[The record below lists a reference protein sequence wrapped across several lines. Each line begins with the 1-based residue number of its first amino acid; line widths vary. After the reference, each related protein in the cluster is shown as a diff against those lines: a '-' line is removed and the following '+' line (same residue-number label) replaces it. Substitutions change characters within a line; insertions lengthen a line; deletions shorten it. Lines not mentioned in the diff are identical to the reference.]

1 LVDFGFNQ
9 FSKVIFAFILKSK
22 FMKNYLLLIMLVAY
36 TGFSQSLPITF
47 EGDIV
52 TADFVDFAGGTA
64 TVVPNPLVSGIN
76 TSNTVGQIVRDGET
90 IFAGSKILLTDNL
103 DFSVLTKIS
112 MKVYTTAPV
121 GTVVKLK
128 LENQGAVAADVNVT
142 TTVSGTWETLEWI
155 LVGTPNTA
163 NEIVFMFDFGNLG
176 DGTET
181 STFFFDDVE
190 QIAGPT
196 APIPTTLPIDFETG
210 IVDTDFL
217 NFNGSIA
224 SIIPNPQIEGINT
237 SNTVAQ
243 IVRDGGQFFA
253 GSQIFLNGPINFATL
268 SQISMKVYTTAPVG
282 TRIKLEIQG
291 PNALTNLDYITTV
304 SGTWEVATWNFD
316 RQALNDSG
324 QPIDYDRLQFL
335 FDFGNVGDGTASS
348 TFLFDDIQQEAGAP
362 IPAPQPTT
370 LPIDFENNSIVTS
383 DFTDFFGAITSV
395 VPNPKIDQ
403 NNPSATVAQMV
414 RSGGAGFMRSKLILT
429 EPLTNMSSFGTISM
443 KVYTEAPIGSILKF
457 KLENIVPN
465 AFGKE
470 EDAFT
475 TVTGEWATYTWDL
488 SNEDSPIY
496 DVLTFMLGFNGLND
510 ASAEATF
517 YFDDIE
523 IVANLSDGA
532 DQVLNLDEVRS
543 YPNPAKDVLTIS
555 SKNEQMNTI
564 TLFDILGNQIN
575 SFNPNSRK
583 MTIDVSHLSSGIYIA
598 KISTLSGVGSIK
610 IIIE

>member
-1 LVDFGFNQ
+1 MKHIYFLFTLL
-9 FSKVIFAFILKSK
+9 AFYS
-22 FMKNYLLLIMLVAY
+22 
-36 TGFSQSLPITF
+36 GFSQSLPIDF
-47 EGDIV
+47 EGDIS
-52 TADFVDFAGGTA
+52 TSDFADFAGGTA
-64 TVVPNPLVSGIN
+64 TVVPNPSISGIN
-76 TSNTVGQIVRDGET
+76 TSSTVGQIVRDGET
-90 IFAGSKILLTDNL
+90 IFAGSKIILTDNL

-142 TTVSGTWETLEWI
+142 TNVSDAWETLEWI

-181 STFFFDDVE
+181 STFFFDDIE

-196 APIPTTLPIDFETG
+196 APVPTTLPIDFETG

-224 SIIPNPQIEGINT
+224 SVISNPQIGGINT

-243 IVRDGGQFFA
+243 VVRDGGEFFA
-253 GSQIFLNGPINFATL
+253 GSQLFLDGPINFATL
-268 SQISMKVYTTAPVG
+268 SQISMKVYTTAPIG

-304 SGTWEVATWNFD
+304 SGTWEMATWNFY
-316 RQALNDSG
+316 RQANNDEG
-324 QPIDYDRLQFL
+324 QPIDYDRLQIL

-348 TFLFDDIQQEAGAP
+348 TFLFDDIQQEAGAT
-362 IPAPQPTT
+362 IPEPQPTS

-395 VPNPKIDQ
+395 VENPKIDA

-443 KVYTEAPIGSILKF
+443 KVYTEAPVGSILKF

-475 TVTGEWATYTWDL
+475 TVSGEWETYTWDL

-496 DVLTFMLGFNGLND
+496 DVLTFMLGYNGLND
-510 ASAEATF
+510 ASEEATF
-517 YFDDIE
+517 YFDDIQ
-523 IVANLSDGA
+523 IVANLSDGI
-532 DQVLNLDEVRS
+532 DQSLTLDDVS
-543 YPNPAKDVLTIS
+543 LYPNPTSDIVTIRS
-555 SKNEQMNTI
+555 SNQHMTTI
-564 TLFDILGNQIN
+564 TIFDIIGNQVLVIR
-575 SFNPNSRK
+575 PNSLNA
-583 MTIDVSHLSSGIYIA
+583 TIDVSHLASGVYIA
-598 KISTLSGVGSIK
+598 KISTAEGSGSIK
-610 IIIE
+610 LIKE

>member
-1 LVDFGFNQ
+1 
-9 FSKVIFAFILKSK
+9 
-22 FMKNYLLLIMLVAY
+22 MKNLYLLLTLLTCI
-36 TGFSQSLPITF
+36 TGFSQSLPINF
-47 EGDIV
+47 EGDI
-52 TADFVDFAGGTA
+52 TTSDFVDFAGGTA
-64 TVVPNPLVSGIN
+64 TVVPNPSVSGIN

-128 LENQGAVAADVNVT
+128 LENGGAVAADVNTT
-142 TTVSGTWETLEWI
+142 TTVSGSWETIEWI

-176 DGTET
+176 NGTES
-181 STFFFDDVE
+181 STFYFDDVE

-196 APIPTTLPIDFETG
+196 APIPTSLPIDFESG

-224 SIIPNPQIEGINT
+224 SVISNPQIEGINT

-253 GSQIFLNGPINFATL
+253 GSQIFLDGPINFTTL

-291 PNALTNLDYITTV
+291 PNALTNLDYLTTV
-304 SGTWEVATWNFD
+304 SGTWEIASWNFD
-316 RQALNDSG
+316 RQANNDLG
-324 QPIDYDRLQFL
+324 QPIDYDKMQIF
-335 FDFGNVGDGTASS
+335 FDFGNIGDGTATS
-348 TFLFDDIQQEAGAP
+348 TFLFDDIQQEAGVP
-362 IPAPQPTT
+362 IPEPQPTT

-403 NNPSATVAQMV
+403 NNPSATVAQLV

-429 EPLTNMSSFGTISM
+429 EPLPNMSSFGTISM
-443 KVYTEAPIGSILKF
+443 KVYTEAPLGSILKF

-470 EDAFT
+470 EDALT

-488 SNEDSPIY
+488 SNADSPIY

-523 IVANLSDGA
+523 IVANLSDGI
-532 DQVLNLDEVRS
+532 DQSLNLDDVS
-543 YPNPAKDVLTIS
+543 VYPNPSSNIINIKSSNRIMTTIS
-555 SKNEQMNTI
+555 I
-564 TLFDILGNQIN
+564 FDILGNQVLVIR
-575 SFNPNSRK
+575 PNSLK
-583 MTIDVSHLSSGIYIA
+583 TAVDISNFASGIYIT
-598 KISTLSGVGSIK
+598 KITTDEGIGSIK
-610 IIIE
+610 LIKE